1 MAAAGVL
8 CAAGSFFAAGL
19 VVAASCAFDA
29 LDGALARATGAASVS
44 MERSST
50 RSWTATPRL
59 RSTGDWL
66 CITRGRPGASRP
78 RLPRQSD
85 RCWSVT
91 PGSGPG
97 SSPARSG
104 LRSSSSGWSPG
115 SFSRRSSSSRSRRR
129 RLLCV
134 RGATVTPV
142 SFLFMYLAAP
152 LRPGGYPLT
161 ASSVTVISLFPIR

>member
-1 MAAAGVL
+1 MWCWRERHPYLPGATIPCHGTVGGGRGSTLRGDGPVIEDRLRARTSGALTRVAGLIARTGATPNTLTLLGFLGMAAAGVL

-66 CITRGRPGASRP
+66 CITQGRPGASRP

-85 RCWSVT
+85 R
-91 PGSGPG
+91 
-97 SSPARSG
+97 
-104 LRSSSSGWSPG
+104 
-115 SFSRRSSSSRSRRR
+115 
-129 RLLCV
+129 
-134 RGATVTPV
+134 
-142 SFLFMYLAAP
+142 
-152 LRPGGYPLT
+152 
-161 ASSVTVISLFPIR
+161 